1 MGKKEGKD
9 GCMVNN
15 NTKVCDK
22 HFSSEDILKAP
33 GGKRWRLKNGAIP
46 FKATQ
51 TPAIPVK
58 RKPPILRS
66 VPISMKK
73 PKPAHLVETVE
84 TRIHQPKSL
93 LSSALAVVHEQYKA
107 LMRENRRIKCDMRCV
122 QEDLDT
128 TKVKVHAITFGMDV
142 IKKNDELCQHYAGFQ
157 NYERLKTCFTF
168 LSVGEHGENVRMRD
182 STEKKVSGRPRCLN
196 AEDQFLL
203 LLVKLRT
210 GFSNIHLGWLFNC
223 DRSTITRLAIGWLN
237 YVYLKFGTLPIWP
250 SREDIN
256 ASMPEDLKG
265 KFPNTRVI
273 IDCTKIAVEA
283 PESLHAKA
291 VLGL

>member
-9 GCMVNN
+9 GLVVNN

-22 HFSSEDILKAP
+22 HFSSEDILKAL
-33 GGKRWRLKNGAIP
+33 GGKRWRLTDGAIP
-46 FKATQ
+46 SKATPKATQ
-51 TPAIPVK
+51 TLAIPVK
-58 RKPPILRS
+58 RRSPIPRS
-66 VPISMKK
+66 VSLSMKK
-73 PKPAHLVETVE
+73 PKPAHLVETVK
-84 TRIHQPKSL
+84 TRIYQPKSL
-93 LSSALAVVHEQYKA
+93 LSSALAAVYEQYKA
-107 LMRENRRIKCDMRCV
+107 LVRENRRIKCDVRRV

-128 TKVKVHAITFGMDV
+128 TKAKVQAITFGMDV
-142 IKKNDELCQHYAGFQ
+142 IKENNELCQHYTGFQ
-157 NYERLKTCFTF
+157 NYEMLKTCFTF
-168 LSVGEHGENVRMRD
+168 LPVGEHGENVRMRD

-223 DRSTITRLAIGWLN
+223 DRSTITRLTIGWLN

-256 ASMPEDLKG
+256 ASMPEDFKRNFQMPG
-265 KFPNTRVI
+265 
-273 IDCTKIAVEA
+273 
-283 PESLHAKA
+283 
-291 VLGL
+291 